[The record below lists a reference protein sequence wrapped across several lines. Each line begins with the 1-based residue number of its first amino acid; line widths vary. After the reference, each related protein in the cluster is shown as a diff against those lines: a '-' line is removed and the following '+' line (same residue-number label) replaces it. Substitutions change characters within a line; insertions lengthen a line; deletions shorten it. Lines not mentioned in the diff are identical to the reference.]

1 MILVG
6 NIKDLNGERKVSFD
20 EAATFAHS
28 KKMEYMEISTYNNY
42 NCVKPFRILLKEI
55 LLCEKKLD
63 DYFNYKNNIKKA
75 SMELM
80 EKEKVND
87 NDEEVKFKLLNI

>member
-1 MILVG
+1 MKSAYQRIIKNKNESANHVILVG

-63 DYFNYKNNIKKA
+63 DYFNYKNNI
-75 SMELM
+75 
-80 EKEKVND
+80 
-87 NDEEVKFKLLNI
+87 